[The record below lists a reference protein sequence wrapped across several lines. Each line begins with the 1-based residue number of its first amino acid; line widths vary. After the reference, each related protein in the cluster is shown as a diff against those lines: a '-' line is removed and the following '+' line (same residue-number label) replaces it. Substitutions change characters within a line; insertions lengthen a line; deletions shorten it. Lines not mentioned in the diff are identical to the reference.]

1 MAITRSDVESLAS
14 NSWQQLDDTKKDE
27 LVDIAERIVDNQLS
41 ADVATLPT
49 VEGDTDDA
57 KKFCAAHL
65 FELAEGGEAQ
75 SEGSTGGNITYN
87 TVTGDI
93 VSSFS
98 ETRYGRTLRSEYLRD
113 QQSIAFVRT
122 Y

>member
-1 MAITRSDVESLAS
+1 
-14 NSWQQLDDTKKDE
+14 
-27 LVDIAERIVDNQLS
+27 
-41 ADVATLPT
+41 
-49 VEGDTDDA
+49 
-57 KKFCAAHL
+57 L

-113 QQSIAFVRT
+113 EQSVAFVRT

>member
-1 MAITRSDVESLAS
+1 MAITRSDVENLAA
-14 NSWQQLDDTKKDE
+14 NSWKQLSDTKKDE
-27 LVDIAERIVDNQLS
+27 LVNIAERIVDNQLS

-57 KKFCAAHL
+57 KTFCAAHL

-98 ETRYGRTLRSEYLRD
+98 EARYGRTLRSEYLRD
-113 QQSIAFVRT
+113 EQSIAFVRT
-122 Y
+122 R

>member
-1 MAITRSDVESLAS
+1 MAISTSDVENLAA
-14 NSWQQLDDTKKDE
+14 NSWQQLDSGKKDE

-49 VEGDTDDA
+49 VEGDVDDA
-57 KKFCAAHL
+57 KTFCAAHL

-113 QQSIAFVRT
+113 EQSIAFVRT

>member
-1 MAITRSDVESLAS
+1 MAITRSDVENLAS
-14 NSWQQLDDTKKDE
+14 NSWNQLDDTKKDK
-27 LVDIAERIVDNQLS
+27 LVDIAEGIVDNQLS

-49 VEGDTDDA
+49 VEGDVDDA

-65 FELAEGGEAQ
+65 WELAEGGEAQ
-75 SEGSTGGNITYN
+75 SEGSTGGNVTYN

-113 QQSIAFVRT
+113 EQGIGFVRT
-122 Y
+122 R

>member
-1 MAITRSDVESLAS
+1 MAITRSDVENLAA
-14 NSWQQLDDTKKDE
+14 NSWKQLSDTKKDE
-27 LVDIAERIVDNQLS
+27 LVNIAERIVDNQLS

-57 KKFCAAHL
+57 KTFCAAHL

-113 QQSIAFVRT
+113 EQSIAFVRT
-122 Y
+122 R

>member
-1 MAITRSDVESLAS
+1 MAISRSDVEKLAA
-14 NSWQQLDDTKKDE
+14 NSWQQLDSGKKDE
-27 LVDIAERIVDNQLS
+27 LVNIAERIIDNQLS
-41 ADVATLPT
+41 EDVATLPT
-49 VEGDTDDA
+49 IEGDKDDA

-113 QQSIAFVRT
+113 EQSIAFVRT
-122 Y
+122 H

>member
-1 MAITRSDVESLAS
+1 MAITRSDVEDLAE
-14 NSWQQLDDTKKDE
+14 NSWTQLPDTKKDS
-27 LVDIAERIVDNQLS
+27 LIGIAERIVDNQLS

-113 QQSIAFVRT
+113 EQSIAFVRT
-122 Y
+122 H